1 MYRFSIKAH
10 GCQNWLNVYSK
21 NIVNEINLHGSY
33 LRRMYLQ
40 KKSQKTWEWANT
52 KLDERWGGFLNAA
65 NGMDEAVDKFLFQQ
79 LILCSVFIKLNYLY
93 CSYMVNSTTQLLIMN
108 KEMGWWREEKYTF
121 LLGLEKG
128 NPPART
134 MKK

>member
-1 MYRFSIKAH
+1 
-10 GCQNWLNVYSK
+10 
-21 NIVNEINLHGSY
+21 
-33 LRRMYLQ
+33 
-40 KKSQKTWEWANT
+40 
-52 KLDERWGGFLNAA
+52 
-65 NGMDEAVDKFLFQQ
+65 MDEAVDKFLFQQ

>member
-1 MYRFSIKAH
+1 
-10 GCQNWLNVYSK
+10 
-21 NIVNEINLHGSY
+21 
-33 LRRMYLQ
+33 
-40 KKSQKTWEWANT
+40 
-52 KLDERWGGFLNAA
+52 
-65 NGMDEAVDKFLFQQ
+65 MDEAVDKFLFLQ
-79 LILCSVFIKLNYLY
+79 LILCSVSIKLNDLY

-108 KEMGWWREEKYTF
+108 KELGWWREEKYTI

>member
-1 MYRFSIKAH
+1 
-10 GCQNWLNVYSK
+10 
-21 NIVNEINLHGSY
+21 
-33 LRRMYLQ
+33 
-40 KKSQKTWEWANT
+40 
-52 KLDERWGGFLNAA
+52 
-65 NGMDEAVDKFLFQQ
+65 MDEAVDKFLFLQQ
-79 LILCSVFIKLNYLY
+79 ILSSDFIKLNDLY
-93 CSYMVNSTTQLLIMN
+93 CNYMVNTTTQLLVLN